1 MGTTWEIGGLMMGA
15 IGQRAMQITVCLA
28 AVVLT
33 GLSAHAADPPLSL
46 ERTIPLKGVSGRID
60 HMAFDLGRKRLIVA
74 ELGNN
79 TVDVIDV
86 VAGASVHRISGLR
99 EPQGIGYAQRA
110 DVILIASAGDG
121 SVRLLKAADFSPA
134 GSIAL
139 GDDADNIRIDPRNG
153 NAVIGYG
160 SGGLAVVDPASA
172 TKLADIRLPAHPEG
186 FQIDPKTGQTYVN
199 IPDAHQIAVVDLDAR
214 RVVANWPTGTARSNF
229 PMALDASQSL
239 VASVFRSPPGVL
251 LLDAA
256 TGAERQRI
264 PGCGDADDIFF
275 DPRRMRI
282 YVSCGAGDLAV
293 MEGKGADWHATGT
306 VRTVSG
312 ARTSLFVPDLD
323 RLYVAERAGLMGSD
337 AAIRVYR
344 PAP

>member
-1 MGTTWEIGGLMMGA
+1 MGCCCEAGGVA
-15 IGQRAMQITVCLA
+15 IVAFAREAKWVALCLA
-28 AVVLT
+28 AVLT
-33 GLSAHAADPPLSL
+33 AIPAQAADPPLSL
-46 ERTIPLKGVSGRID
+46 ERTIPLQGVSGRID
-60 HMAFDLGRKRLIVA
+60 HMAFDPGRKRLIVA

-79 TVDVIDV
+79 SVDVIDV
-86 VAGASVHRISGLR
+86 VSGTPVHRISGLR

-110 DVILIASAGDG
+110 DVILIANAGDG
-121 SVRLLKAADFSPA
+121 SVRLLKAADFSPV
-134 GSIAL
+134 GNISL

-160 SGGLAVVDPASA
+160 SGGLAVVDPAA
-172 TKLADIRLPAHPEG
+172 GTKLADIHLPAHPEG
-186 FQIDPKTGQTYVN
+186 FQIDPQTGHTYVN
-199 IPDAHQIAVVDLDAR
+199 IPEVHQIAVADLDAR
-214 RVVANWPTGTARSNF
+214 RVVANWPTGNARSNF
-229 PMALDASQSL
+229 PMAFDASQSL
-239 VASVFRSPPGVL
+239 VASVFRSPPGLL

-256 TGAERQRI
+256 TGTERQRL
-264 PGCGDADDIFF
+264 PACGDADDVFF

-282 YVSCGAGDLAV
+282 YVSCGAGELAV
-293 MEGKGADWHATGT
+293 LERKGADWHESDT
-306 VRTVSG
+306 VRTASG